1 MCKHKKPTLLKG
13 SLHMKMTLKGMLAAL
28 LFSISLGLSSGVLA
42 QDVAPINV
50 NTADAE
56 LLAELPGIGPSRADA
71 IIEERETNGVFESAA
86 DLERVSGIGP
96 ATVDRMRDQVTF
108 E

>member
-1 MCKHKKPTLLKG
+1 MN
-13 SLHMKMTLKGMLAAL
+13 MTLKGVLAAL
-28 LFSISLGLSSGVLA
+28 LLSVSLGLSSSVLA
-42 QDVAPINV
+42 QEIAPINV

-56 LLAELPGIGPSRADA
+56 LLAELPGIGPSRAEA
-71 IIEERETNGVFESAA
+71 LIEEREANGAFESAA

-96 ATVDRMRDQVTF
+96 ATIDRMRDQVTF

>member
-1 MCKHKKPTLLKG
+1 
-13 SLHMKMTLKGMLAAL
+13 MTLKAMLSTL
-28 LFSISLGLSSGVLA
+28 LLCMSLGLSSGVMA
-42 QDVAPINV
+42 QAVAPINV

-71 IIEERETNGVFESAA
+71 IIEERETNGAFESVE

-96 ATVDRMRDQVTF
+96 ATVDHMREQVTF

>member
-1 MCKHKKPTLLKG
+1 MNMPLKG
-13 SLHMKMTLKGMLAAL
+13 IFAAL
-28 LFSISLGLSSGVLA
+28 LFSISLGLSSSVLA

-71 IIEERETNGVFESAA
+71 IIEERETNGAFESAD
-86 DLERVSGIGP
+86 DLARVSGIGP
-96 ATVDRMRDQVTF
+96 ATVDRMRDQVAF
-108 E
+108 EE